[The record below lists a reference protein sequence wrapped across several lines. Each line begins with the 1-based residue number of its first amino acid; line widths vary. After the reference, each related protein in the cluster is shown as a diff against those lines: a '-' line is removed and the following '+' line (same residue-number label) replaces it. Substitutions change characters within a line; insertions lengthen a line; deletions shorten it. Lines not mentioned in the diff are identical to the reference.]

1 MNLGEKIK
9 LLRKQ
14 KGITQEQLSDMLN
27 VSSQAVSKW
36 ETGVTN
42 PDLALIPD
50 IARLFDVSADEL
62 LEIEKNKRKS
72 AKIENDMIY
81 ARLSRLEKMMGLLT
95 ARDDNEALGIMLEDA
110 KRVYSIDFTQSADF
124 EKTDWKLGCSELI
137 EGKNKLIFK
146 PKPYERVYGKGID
159 PRVINNKVKID
170 ITGVRTIY
178 LSMRADMEIAAV
190 KIYFTTLENPEWSE
204 WNSVKFRYCPG
215 TLTVYVDMSIVHNW
229 YGTLTGLRID
239 PIDRDQCG
247 IVELLNINLVDKNG
261 SVVYEYDFTDAKNFE
276 SSDWTVEAAEIL
288 ESNNS
293 LKLNVYPVDVKKLIF
308 DPMIINDNINV
319 NVNRAKY
326 VHVRLKTIL
335 ESNSDHGGWCNN
347 NVYHDAYLQVYFKTE
362 NNNVY
367 SQDKRVY
374 ANYRSGCMTDV
385 YVDMSKNSLWNGN
398 LTGLRIDPT
407 EVVNGTYEIEL
418 VEILEA
424 DKNVGIGGKL
434 TNIEKRLSNIEDML
448 DDLEGMYSELEG
460 RMDDLE

>member
-9 LLRKQ
+9 ELRKS

-36 ETGVTN
+36 ETGVAN

-50 IARLFDVSADEL
+50 LAKMFEVSTDEL
-62 LEIEKNKRKS
+62 LGVDNKDKS
-72 AKIENDMIY
+72 ENNENVMIDV
-81 ARLSRLEKMMGLLT
+81 RLARLEKMMSFLM
-95 ARDDNEALGIMLEDA
+95 ARDDNEALGIMLKDA
-110 KRVYSIDFTQSADF
+110 KRIYSIDFTQSADF
-124 EKTDWKLGCSELI
+124 EKTDWKLGCSELV

-146 PKPYERVYGKGID
+146 PKPYERVYGKRID
-159 PRVINNKVKID
+159 PRVINDKIKID
-170 ITGVRTIY
+170 ISNVRTIY
-178 LSMRADMEIAAV
+178 LSMRADMEISPV
-190 KIYFTTLENPEWSE
+190 KIYFTTLEYPKWSE
-204 WNSVKFRYCPG
+204 KNCVNLRFNPG
-215 TLTVYVDMSIVHNW
+215 TLTAYVDMSILHW
-229 YGTLTGLRID
+229 WFGTLTGLCIV
-239 PIDRDQCG
+239 PIDRDISG
-247 IVELLNINLVDKNG
+247 VVELLNISLVDKNG

-276 SSDWTVEAAEIL
+276 NSDWSVENAEIL
-288 ESNNS
+288 EINNS
-293 LKLNVYPVDVKKLIF
+293 LKLNVYPVDVKTLIF

-319 NVNRAKY
+319 NVNRAKC

-335 ESNSDHGGWCNN
+335 ESSSDHAVWRNKNG
-347 NVYHDAYLQVYFKTE
+347 YHDACLQVYFKTE
-362 NNNVY
+362 NNNAY

-407 EVVNGTYEIEL
+407 EVVDGTYEIEL

-424 DKNVGIGGKL
+424 GKNVGMGGKL
-434 TNIEKRLSNIEDML
+434 SNIEKRLSNIEYML

-460 RMDDLE
+460 RLDDLE

>member
-14 KGITQEQLSDMLN
+14 KGITQEQLSDMLK

-50 IARLFDVSADEL
+50 LAKMFEVSTDEL
-62 LEIEKNKRKS
+62 LGVDNKGNS
-72 AKIENDMIY
+72 ENNENVMIN
-81 ARLSRLEKMMGLLT
+81 ARLSRLEKMMSFLV
-95 ARDDNEALGIMLEDA
+95 ARDDNEALSIMLEDA
-110 KRVYSIDFTQSADF
+110 KRIYSIDFTQSADF

-137 EGKNKLIFK
+137 EGKNKLVFM
-146 PKPYERVYGKGID
+146 PKPYERVYGKRID
-159 PRVINNKVKID
+159 PRVINDKVKID
-170 ITGVRTIY
+170 ISGVRTIY
-178 LSMRADMEIAAV
+178 LSMRADMEITPV

-204 WNSVKFRYCPG
+204 WNSIELRYSPG

-239 PIDRDQCG
+239 PIDSNQCG

-261 SVVYEYDFTDAKNFE
+261 CIVYEYDFTDAKNFE
-276 SSDWTVEAAEIL
+276 NSDWTVEAAEIL
-288 ESNNS
+288 ESNDS
-293 LKLNVYPVDVKKLIF
+293 LKLNVFPVDVKKLIF

-326 VHVRLKTIL
+326 VHVRLKTVL
-335 ESNSDHGGWCNN
+335 ESNSDNGGWCNN
-347 NVYHDAYLQVYFKTE
+347 NVCHDAYLQVYFKTE

-374 ANYRSGCMTDV
+374 ANYGSGCMTDV

-407 EVVNGTYEIEL
+407 EVVDGTYEIEL

-424 DKNVGIGGKL
+424 EKTAGVGGKL
-434 TNIEKRLSNIEDML
+434 YSLEKRLSNIEDML

-460 RMDDLE
+460 RMDDWE